1 MTRQQRLL
9 NQLRKLEEKLVDLH
23 DEANE
28 SRGPADSLTQ
38 RLMYCYV
45 MCLSSVMEAETM
57 IEDGGGFGEG

>member
-9 NQLRKLEEKLVDLH
+9 SQLRKLEEKLVILH

-28 SRGPADSLTQ
+28 SRGSADSLTQ

-45 MCLSSVMEAETM
+45 MCLSSVMECEALV
-57 IEDGGGFGEG
+57 EDDGGFGEG